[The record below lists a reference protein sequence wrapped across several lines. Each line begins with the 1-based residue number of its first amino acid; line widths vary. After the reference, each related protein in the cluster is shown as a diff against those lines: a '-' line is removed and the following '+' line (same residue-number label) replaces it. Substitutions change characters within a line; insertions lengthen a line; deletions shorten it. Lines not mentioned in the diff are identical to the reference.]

1 MENPIKMDGL
11 GGNPPIF
18 GNTHMLQQLVG
29 NGISLSTEG
38 PAMPIAVCG
47 DPLEMSWQRAAG
59 FEEGRRL
66 MVKF

>member
-1 MENPIKMDGL
+1 
-11 GGNPPIF
+11 
-18 GNTHMLQQLVG
+18 MLQQLVG